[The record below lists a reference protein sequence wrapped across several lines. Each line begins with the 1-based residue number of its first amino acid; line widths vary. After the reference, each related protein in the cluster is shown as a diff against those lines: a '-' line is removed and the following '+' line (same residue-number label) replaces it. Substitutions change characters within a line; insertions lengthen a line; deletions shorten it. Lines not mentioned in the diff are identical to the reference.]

1 VKEFVKQEMKRQKN
15 IFNYYGSGY
24 VMFRTAGMEEK
35 TAKISRI
42 ICKIYNVFVHGD
54 EVTL

>member
-1 VKEFVKQEMKRQKN
+1 
-15 IFNYYGSGY
+15 
-24 VMFRTAGMEEK
+24 MEEK

-54 EVTL
+54 EVTLWKAQMTEMLDCKHV